1 MKNRPFWRCERGEN
15 QLPAPYIYKY
25 ICNFHPLQIYSICA
39 KVFAFCGCRCPV
51 NRTRLCNA
59 FRVCIHS
66 QCRAVFSSSSVTLRL
81 SDVLRFSLR
90 CALRLSVLC
99 DLPLLFRVY
108 TYSLLLP
115 RGKRVRLPWSAFAAF
130 VLSLAGALRYGVR
143 YLSKGTCAMV
153 CALRPLFRRG
163 VPAAPCGLALISE
176 RRCKITAIPDSTF
189 LMHTKK

>member
-1 MKNRPFWRCERGEN
+1 MIEKSPFFGVVNEGRTNSPRPIFTNIFVTFTSC
-15 QLPAPYIYKY
+15 KY
-25 ICNFHPLQIYSICA
+25 IRDAQKSLLI
-39 KVFAFCGCRCPV
+39 CGCRCPV

-81 SDVLRFSLR
+81 SDVLRLFLR

-143 YLSKGTCAMV
+143 YLSKGTCVMV
-153 CALRPLFRRG
+153 CALRPLFR
-163 VPAAPCGLALISE
+163 
-176 RRCKITAIPDSTF
+176 
-189 LMHTKK
+189 